1 MSSVVVIGA
10 GLAAAKV
17 VEALRE
23 GDFDGSLTLVGAEDH
38 PPYERPGLSKDYLAG
53 TKSADTLRVH
63 EPQWYAAHDI
73 EMRYAD
79 PATAIDRQAQRVT
92 LASGEELAYDW
103 LVLATGAQPRR
114 LDLPGADLDGVV
126 TLRSIEDSTRLRA
139 ALTRQARLVIIGG
152 GWIGLEVAAAARN
165 AGCEVTVL
173 ERESLPLYAVLGPTM
188 SGYFADLHRKHGV
201 DLRTEVRVES
211 IEGADGQI
219 TGVRT
224 SEGTIPADL
233 VLVGVGAIPD
243 TELAQ
248 AAGLDVDR
256 GVVTDEHL
264 RTSDQHILAAGDV
277 ARARHTSLGPLRVEH
292 WDNAIRQGKLA
303 AYTILG
309 RDESFDWQPYFFT
322 DQYDL
327 GMEYVGHA
335 GADDQAIVRG
345 DLESGAFIVFWVRDG
360 VVRAAMNVN
369 IWDVNDD
376 LRAIVGSEVASDRL
390 KDESIPLAE
399 LVASA

>member
-23 GDFDGSLTLVGAEDH
+23 GDFDGSITLVGAEDH

-103 LVLATGAQPRR
+103 LVLATGAQPRL

-139 ALTRQARLVIIGG
+139 ALTHQARLVIIGG

-277 ARARHTSLGPLRVEH
+277 ARARHTSLGELRVEH

-309 RDESFDWQPYFFT
+309 RDESYDWQPYFFT

-376 LRAIVGSEVASDRL
+376 LRKIVGTDVAPDRL

>member
-23 GDFDGSLTLVGAEDH
+23 GDFDGSITLVGAEDH

-103 LVLATGAQPRR
+103 LVLATGAQPRL

-277 ARARHTSLGPLRVEH
+277 ARARHTSLGELRVEH

-399 LVASA
+399 LAASA

>member
-1 MSSVVVIGA
+1 MPI
-10 GLAAAKV
+10 
-17 VEALRE
+17 
-23 GDFDGSLTLVGAEDH
+23 
-38 PPYERPGLSKDYLAG
+38 PRP
-53 TKSADTLRVH
+53 R
-63 EPQWYAAHDI
+63 
-73 EMRYAD
+73 
-79 PATAIDRQAQRVT
+79 IDRQAQRVT
-92 LASGEELAYDW
+92 LASGEKLAYDW

-139 ALTRQARLVIIGG
+139 ALTHQARLVIIGG
-152 GWIGLEVAAAARN
+152 GWIGLEVAAAARK
-165 AGCEVTVL
+165 AGCEVAVL

-211 IEGADGQI
+211 IEGADGQV

-224 SEGTIPADL
+224 SEGTVPADL

-243 TELAQ
+243 TELAE

-264 RTSDQHILAAGDV
+264 RTSDEHILAAGDV
-277 ARARHTSLGPLRVEH
+277 ARARHTSLGEVRVEH

-309 RDESFDWQPYFFT
+309 RDESYDWQPYFFT

-327 GMEYVGHA
+327 GMEYVGHPS
-335 GADDQAIVRG
+335 ADDEPIVRG
-345 DLESGAFIVFWVRDG
+345 DLESGAFIVFWLRDG

-376 LRAIVGSEVASDRL
+376 LRKIVGTDVAPDRL